1 VPAGAGRG
9 RVTTSR
15 PGPSGYAASVQNLDR
30 AALGTRVTELFRAQ
44 VNEGRWPLGSKIPTE
59 TELVAWSGAG
69 RNTVREAVGS
79 LVQAG
84 ILRRE
89 QGRGTFVV
97 ATSELRSS
105 LSRSAAATS
114 RRDGL
119 ELRLA
124 LDGAAARIAAV
135 RRTDAD
141 AGALTALLRARQEA
155 WAGGDRQER
164 VRADSALHRA
174 VVGATHNALLEEVY
188 EGLLGVFEEVL
199 VDDVA
204 GETDDLAGLHA
215 DLVEA
220 IVGRDPERA
229 AATMST
235 LLQPM
240 INQVD
245 RS

>member
-1 VPAGAGRG
+1 V
-9 RVTTSR
+9 SR
-15 PGPSGYAASVQNLDR
+15 PSFDR
-30 AALGTRVTELFRAQ
+30 AALSTRVTELFRSQ
-44 VNEGRWPLGSKIPTE
+44 VTDGHWPLGSRIPTE
-59 TELVAWSGAG
+59 SELVEWSGAG

-97 ATSELRSS
+97 STSDLRSS
-105 LSRSAAATS
+105 VSRRVAATS
-114 RRDGL
+114 RRDSL

-124 LDGAAARIAAV
+124 LDAASARLAAV
-135 RRTDAD
+135 RRTEAD
-141 AGALTALLRARQEA
+141 SERLVRLLNERRHA
-155 WAGGDRQER
+155 WAGGDAHER

-174 VVGATHNALLEEVY
+174 VVGATHNALLQDVY
-188 EGLLGVFEEVL
+188 EGLLGVFEEVQL
-199 VDDVA
+199 HDVA
-204 GETDDLAGLHA
+204 GETDVLAQLHA

-220 IVGRDPERA
+220 IVDGDSERA

-240 INQVD
+240 ISAASRD
-245 RS
+245 ER

>member
-1 VPAGAGRG
+1 
-9 RVTTSR
+9 VTTSR
-15 PGPSGYAASVQNLDR
+15 PGPSGYAATVQNLDR

-141 AGALTALLRARQEA
+141 AGALTALLR
-155 WAGGDRQER
+155 DRQER